1 MQISPEERRRIYEEE
16 KTRIEAEQ
24 ASKSGRKK
32 PGTSSTINLEPNVAA
47 LLCYIG
53 LWVTGFIMLLLERE
67 NKFTRFHAIQS
78 IIIFG
83 FLSVAGVLLSRI
95 PLLGPFFSATVGV
108 LFLVLWLVLMVNAYQ
123 GQLYRIPVAGDLA
136 LRISYGNSEA
146 ESEARVQQEYV
157 RSQQAPG
164 RPPPQTIPG
173 PDSKTALPADRPG
186 YGRTARITSSVF
198 VIAWSIVFLI
208 FFNFFN
214 HYIAYYRLEQV
225 VGEFTIWVRYPILT
239 EGFNAW
245 LPILTT
251 ALFASVA
258 SHTVLIIFDK
268 YVLREAISIMLK
280 VFGIVTVATLLSIFP
295 FDFSV
300 IPNTTLE
307 PVLPVIGTLGLII
320 TIVAMGITIFARF
333 VRLIVKV
340 VMRTAH
346 Y

>member
-32 PGTSSTINLEPNVAA
+32 TGTGSTVNLEPNVAA
-47 LLCYIG
+47 LFCYIG

-95 PLLGPFFSATVGV
+95 PLLGPFFSAIVGV

-146 ESEARVQQEYV
+146 ESEAWLQQEYV
-157 RSQQAPG
+157 RSQQAPES
-164 RPPPQTIPG
+164 PPPQTTPG
-173 PDSKTALPADRPG
+173 PGSKTTLQADHSG
-186 YGRTARITSSVF
+186 YGRTTRITSSVF
-198 VIAWSIVFLI
+198 VIAWSVAFLI
-208 FFNFFN
+208 FFNFFS
-214 HYIAYYRLEQV
+214 HYIAYYQLEQV
-225 VGEFTIWVRYPILT
+225 VGEFTIWVKYPILT
-239 EGFNAW
+239 EDFNAW

-258 SHTVLIIFDK
+258 GHTVLIIFDK
-268 YVLREAISIMLK
+268 YVLREAISIILK
-280 VFGIVTVATLLSIFP
+280 VFGIVTVATLLSVFP
-295 FDFSV
+295 FDFSEIPITMLAPV
-300 IPNTTLE
+300 I
-307 PVLPVIGTLGLII
+307 PVIGTLILII
-320 TIVAMGITIFARF
+320 IIIGMGITIFARS

>member
-24 ASKSGRKK
+24 ASKNGGKK
-32 PGTSSTINLEPNVAA
+32 TGTDSTVNLEPNVAA
-47 LLCYIG
+47 LFCYIG

-95 PLLGPFFSATVGV
+95 PLLGPFFSAIVGV

-136 LRISYGNSEA
+136 SRISYGNSEA
-146 ESEARVQQEYV
+146 ESEAWLQQEYI
-157 RSQQAPG
+157 RSQQAPES
-164 RPPPQTIPG
+164 PPPQTTPG
-173 PDSKTALPADRPG
+173 PGSKTTLQADHSG

-198 VIAWSIVFLI
+198 VIAWSVAFLI
-208 FFNFFN
+208 FFNFFS
-214 HYIAYYRLEQV
+214 HYIAYYQLEQV
-225 VGEFTIWVRYPILT
+225 VGEFTIWVKYPIRT
-239 EGFNAW
+239 EDFNA
-245 LPILTT
+245 
-251 ALFASVA
+251 
-258 SHTVLIIFDK
+258 
-268 YVLREAISIMLK
+268 AISIILK
-280 VFGIVTVATLLSIFP
+280 VFGIVTVATLLSVFP

-300 IPNTTLE
+300 IPNTMLA
-307 PVLPVIGTLGLII
+307 PVIPVIGTLVLII
-320 TIVAMGITIFARF
+320 IIIGMGITIFARS